1 MRLPALEV
9 IQAERCRRSYRYFV
23 QKAWPHVP
31 HLNGVKYVENWH
43 VAAICE
49 HLEAVARGDIRYLLI
64 NQPPRS
70 TKTELT
76 GVFFLPWLW
85 TWDPNWSA
93 IFASVVAS
101 ASTET
106 SVRCRSLIESP
117 WYQEL
122 HTILRGPDRM
132 PLLDPS
138 GDARRWEL
146 RDDKNAKN
154 DFANTVGGS
163 RLATSLD
170 AQIIGKGADLI
181 VGDDLESDKT
191 VQTET
196 GRKNA
201 RDYWDG
207 TLSSRAKRPSAV
219 SKILVQ
225 QRLGKNDLSWH
236 LMQSGLYVHLF
247 IPTEYNPRRACVTVI
262 KGREWHDP
270 RQHEGELLN
279 PFLEAQ
285 DVAARTV
292 AEAKTYGTGMGPVKF
307 AAQHN
312 QDPKTE
318 QGGAFKRLWWRFYRD
333 ARWPDG
339 GRPDGCISEAEA
351 PAIVLPKD
359 ADMTYLQSVDTAMK
373 AKAKNDATVSGIGCY
388 EKSSGARVFIR
399 DVVSARV
406 EIEGMI
412 KQILDQRALFKTCKT
427 TYVEDKAAGSSVTQ
441 LIQPRVPGIVPVDPG
456 SASKEDRARLTT
468 LPRLEAGQI
477 YLPEGAPWLEYFV
490 GEHADFPNGEHD
502 DSVDM
507 LTQLISKIQVI
518 SADLSFARMMAS
530 R

>member
-1 MRLPALEV
+1 MKLPSFDAIV
-9 IQAERCRRSYRYFV
+9 AEQCRRSYRAFV
-23 QKAWPHVP
+23 REAWPHVP
-31 HLNGVKYVENWH
+31 HLNGVTYVENWH

-70 TKTELT
+70 SKTELT
-76 GVFFLPWLW
+76 GIFFLPWLW
-85 TWDPNWSA
+85 TWEPNWSA

-106 SVRCRSLIESP
+106 SVRCRSLIECS

-122 HTILRGPDRM
+122 HTFLRGPDRRI
-132 PLLDPS
+132 LRDDAGDPKH
-138 GDARRWEL
+138 WEL

-207 TLSSRAKRPSAV
+207 TLSSRAKRPSTV

-236 LMQSGLYVHLF
+236 VLKSGLYTHLF
-247 IPTEYNPRRACVTVI
+247 IPNEYNPRRCCVTVI
-262 KGREWHDP
+262 RGREWRDP
-270 RQHEGELLN
+270 RTREGELLN
-279 PFLEAQ
+279 AFREPD
-285 DVAARTV
+285 DVAQRTV
-292 AEAKTYGTGMGPVKF
+292 AEAKTYGTGMGPIKF

-318 QGGAFKRLWWRFYRD
+318 QGGAFKREWWRFYKDPRFP
-333 ARWPDG
+333 AG
-339 GRPDGCISEAEA
+339 GRPDGCASAEVA
-351 PAIVLPKD
+351 PAIDLPRELD
-359 ADMTYLQSVDTAMK
+359 LAYLQSVDSA
-373 AKAKNDATVSGIGCY
+373 AKAKDSADASCCGVSAY
-388 EKSSGARVFIR
+388 EKASGARVFVR
-399 DVVSARV
+399 DVAHDRV
-406 EIEGMI
+406 EFEGLIKLVKGQRDGWKKCVTTYIEDKSSGQQLL
-412 KQILDQRALFKTCKT
+412 QILR
-427 TYVEDKAAGSSVTQ
+427 
-441 LIQPRVPGIVPVDPG
+441 PRVPGVVPVDPG
-456 SASKEDRARLTT
+456 NVSKEDRARLST

-477 YLPEGAPWLEYFV
+477 YLPEGAPWLEYIV
-490 GEHADFPNGEHD
+490 GEHADFPHGEHD

-507 LTQLISKIQVI
+507 LAQMLSKILVV
-518 SADLSFARMMAS
+518 STELDFARIMGS

>member
-1 MRLPALEV
+1 MRE
-9 IQAERCRRSYRYFV
+9 
-23 QKAWPHVP
+23 AWPHVP

-49 HLEAVARGDIRYLLI
+49 HLEAVAKGDIRYLLI

-122 HTILRGPDRM
+122 HTFLRGPDKRILRDEDGQ
-132 PLLDPS
+132 PKH
-138 GDARRWEL
+138 WEM

-163 RLATSLD
+163 RLATSID

-181 VGDDLESDKT
+181 IGDDLESDKT

-196 GRKNA
+196 GRRNA

-207 TLSSRAKRPSAV
+207 TLSSRAKKPSAV

-225 QRLGKNDLSWH
+225 QRLVKNDLSWH

-247 IPTEYNPRRACVTVI
+247 IPTEYNPNRACVTVI
-262 KGREWHDP
+262 KGREWRDP
-270 RQHEGELLN
+270 RGVQGELLN
-279 PFLEAQ
+279 PFLEAPE
-285 DVAARTV
+285 VATRTV

-318 QGGAFKRLWWRFYRD
+318 QGGAFKRLWWRFYKD
-333 ARWPDG
+333 TRWPAG
-339 GRPDGCISEAEA
+339 GRPDGCATAEDA
-351 PAIVLPKD
+351 PAIDLPRELD
-359 ADMTYLQSVDTAMK
+359 LMYLQSVDSASK
-373 AKAKNDATVSGIGCY
+373 AKDKNDPTCAGIGAY
-388 EKSSGARVFIR
+388 EKTSGARLFVRDVAHEKVEFEGLIKLVNSQRAAWKRCVTTYIEDKSSGIQLL
-399 DVVSARV
+399 
-406 EIEGMI
+406 
-412 KQILDQRALFKTCKT
+412 QILK
-427 TYVEDKAAGSSVTQ
+427 G
-441 LIQPRVPGIVPVDPG
+441 RVPGVVPVDPG
-456 SASKEDRARLTT
+456 NASKEDRARLAT

-477 YLPEGAPWLEYFV
+477 YLPEGAPWLEYVV

-507 LTQLISKIQVI
+507 LSQMLGKVQVV
-518 SADLSFARMMAS
+518 SAELDFARIMGS